1 MSRATDVAGRVGRTL
16 LIAVLVSPAV
26 WPVGELFTSAGE
38 LTGAAV
44 PNWVLPI
51 GVLGVAFAL
60 GETYGGPTE
69 RLLPTALLTAVLFVG
84 AQWLVGLRGANA
96 ISMRLL
102 AANALVYLAA
112 LSGAIAIT
120 FETGLWQRIT
130 SRFGGAD
137 VDTGE

>member
-26 WPVGELFTSAGE
+26 WPLGELLASASG
-38 LTGAAV
+38 LTGVTV
-44 PNWVLPI
+44 PNWALPI
-51 GVLGVAFAL
+51 GVLGVAFVL
-60 GETYGGPTE
+60 EETDDGPTE
-69 RLLPTALLTAVLFVG
+69 RLLPTALLTAVLFVA

-96 ISMRLL
+96 VSMRLL

-112 LSGAIAIT
+112 LSGAIAIP
-120 FETGLWQRIT
+120 FETGLWRRIT

-137 VDTGE
+137 VDASE